1 MATTNKAFRVK
12 SGLTVEGGQIS
23 PAAGTTSYP
32 PILLT
37 SGTNLTSAVAGGMEF
52 DGTRLY
58 FSPSTTRK
66 TIAFTDDAVGALSNS
81 IAIKFDSGTTEGTD
95 LYTFNGSAPKTF
107 SINAGT
113 NITLT
118 KTANAISIAST
129 YTDTNYYP
137 TAVTMTAGTTAGPT
151 VDLTMSGTS
160 NITGSAIPSAGASAS
175 GIVTT
180 GAQTFGGVKTFA
192 SPVFTTSIDTTS
204 TTVNVVNA
212 NATTVNFANAATTIS
227 IGEATGTTTFNGNVT
242 IANNLTVNGTVTT
255 INSTTIT
262 VDDKNLVLGN
272 VASSSNT
279 TANGGGITI
288 EATTGGDKTFNWASS
303 TQGWTSSENMD
314 LAAGKVYKIG
324 TTDVLSNTTLG
335 TSVVNSS
342 LTKVGLA
349 SAGFVKT
356 DASGNLT
363 VDSGTYISAANVALT
378 GTATLNSIAQW
389 VTASSVSA
397 TNTAPFTSGT
407 LFNTSAYTGAEFI
420 VKADN
425 GTDREIIKVLVV
437 TNGSDFYVT
446 QYGDVTTNG
455 SLVGIDFSI
464 STGNVSMVVT
474 PVNATSTSIKITGTL
489 LAV

>member
-12 SGLTVEGGQIS
+12 SGLTVEGGQLS
-23 PAAGTTSYP
+23 PAAGTTTYP

-37 SGTNLTSAVAGGMEF
+37 SGTNLTSATAGAMEF

-66 TIAFTDDAVGALSNS
+66 TIAFTDDVPTSLSNS

-107 SINAGT
+107 SINGGT
-113 NITLT
+113 NITIT
-118 KTANAISIAST
+118 KTANTISIASL
-129 YTDTNYYP
+129 NYYP
-137 TAVTMTAGTTAGPT
+137 TAFAWTDGTTAGPT
-151 VDLTMSGTS
+151 GSLTGTGMSAVS
-160 NITGSAIPSAGASAS
+160 YAAIPSANATVS

-180 GAQTFGGVKTFA
+180 AAQTFAGVKTFA
-192 SPVFTTSIDTTS
+192 SPIITTALDTTS

-227 IGEATGTTTFNGNVT
+227 VGAAAGTTTFNGNVT
-242 IANNLTVNGTVTT
+242 ITNNLTVNGTVTT
-255 INSTTIT
+255 LNSTTIT
-262 VDDKNLVLGN
+262 IDDKNLVLGN

-279 TANGGGITI
+279 TADGGGITI
-288 EATTGGDKTFNWASS
+288 EATTGGDKTLNWVNASAS
-303 TQGWTSSENMD
+303 WTSSENMD
-314 LAAGKVYKIG
+314 LAAGKAYKIG
-324 TTDVLSNTTLG
+324 TANVLSNTTLG

-363 VDSGTYISAANVALT
+363 VDSATYLTAANVALT
-378 GTATLNSIAQW
+378 GTATLNSVAQW
-389 VTASSVSA
+389 VTATGTGA
-397 TNTAPFTSGT
+397 TNTAPYTSAT
-407 LFNTSAYTGAEFI
+407 LFNTSSYTGGEFI

-425 GTDREIIKVLVV
+425 ATDREIIKVLVV
-437 TNGSDFYVT
+437 TKGTDFYVT
-446 QYGDVTTNG
+446 QYGDVQTNG
-455 SLVGIDFSI
+455 SLITIDFSI
-464 STGNVSMVVT
+464 STGNVAMVVT
-474 PVNATSTSIKITGTL
+474 PVNATATSVKITGTL
-489 LAV
+489 LAI

>member
-12 SGLTVEGGQIS
+12 SGLTVEGGQLS
-23 PAAGTTSYP
+23 PAAGTTTYP

-66 TIAFTDDAVGALSNS
+66 TIAFTDDVPTSLSNS
-81 IAIKFDSGTTEGTD
+81 ISIKFDSGTTEGTD

-107 SINAGT
+107 SINGGT
-113 NITLT
+113 NITIT
-118 KTANAISIAST
+118 KTANTLSIAS
-129 YTDTNYYP
+129 TDTNYYP

-151 VDLTMSGTS
+151 VDLTMTGTS

-192 SPVFTTSIDTTS
+192 SPVITTSIDTTS

-227 IGEATGTTTFNGNVT
+227 IGATTGTTTFNGNVT
-242 IANNLTVNGTVTT
+242 ITNNLTVEGTVTT

-288 EATTGGDKTFNWASS
+288 EATTGGDKTFNWVSA

-324 TTDVLSNTTLG
+324 TTDVLSNTTIG
-335 TSVVNSS
+335 STVVNSS

-349 SAGFVKT
+349 SAGFVKS
-356 DASGNLT
+356 DSSGNLT
-363 VDSGTYISAANVALT
+363 VDTATYLTAANVALT
-378 GTATLNSIAQW
+378 GTATLNSVAQW
-389 VTASSVSA
+389 VTATGTGA
-397 TNTAPFTSGT
+397 TNTAPYTSAT
-407 LFNTSAYTGAEFI
+407 LFNTSSYTGGEFI

-425 GTDREIIKVLVV
+425 ATDREIIKVLVV
-437 TNGSDFYVT
+437 TKGTDFYVT
-446 QYGDVTTNG
+446 QYGDVQTNG
-455 SLVGIDFSI
+455 SLMSIDFSI
-464 STGNVSMVVT
+464 STGNVAMVVT
-474 PVNATSTSIKITGTL
+474 PTNATATSIKITGTL

>member
-12 SGLTVEGGQIS
+12 SGLTVEGGQLS
-23 PAAGTTSYP
+23 PAAGTTTYP
-32 PILLT
+32 PILIT
-37 SGTNLTSAVAGGMEF
+37 SGTNLTSATAGAMEF

-66 TIAFTDDAVGALSNS
+66 TIAFTDDVPTSLSNS
-81 IAIKFDSGTTEGTD
+81 ISIKFDSGTTEGTD

-107 SINAGT
+107 SINGGT
-113 NITLT
+113 NITIT
-118 KTANAISIAST
+118 KTANTLSIAS
-129 YTDTNYYP
+129 TDTNYYP

-151 VDLTMSGTS
+151 VDLTMTGTS

-192 SPVFTTSIDTTS
+192 SPVITTSIDTTS

-227 IGEATGTTTFNGNVT
+227 IGAAAGTTTFNGNVT
-242 IANNLTVNGTVTT
+242 ITNNLTVEGTVTT

-288 EATTGGDKTFNWASS
+288 EATTGGDKTFNWVSA

-324 TTDVLSNTTLG
+324 TTDVLSNTTIG
-335 TSVVNSS
+335 STVVNSS
-342 LTKVGLA
+342 LTKVGLS
-349 SAGFVKT
+349 SAGFVKS
-356 DASGNLT
+356 DSSGNLT
-363 VDSGTYISAANVALT
+363 VDTATYLSAANVALT

-389 VTASSVSA
+389 VTATGTGA
-397 TNTAPFTSGT
+397 TNTAPYTSAT
-407 LFNTSAYTGAEFI
+407 LFNTSTYDGGEFI

-437 TNGSDFYVT
+437 TKGTDFYVT

-455 SLVGIDFSI
+455 SLVTIDFSI
-464 STGNVSMVVT
+464 STGNVAMVVT
-474 PVNATSTSIKITGTL
+474 PVNATSTSVKVTGTL
-489 LAV
+489 LAI

>member
-37 SGTNLTSAVAGGMEF
+37 SGTNLTSAAAGAMEF

-66 TIAFTDDAVGALSNS
+66 TIAFTDDVPTSLSNS

-107 SINAGT
+107 SINGGT
-113 NITLT
+113 NITIT
-118 KTANAISIAST
+118 KTANTISVAS
-129 YTDTNYYP
+129 TDTNYYP

-160 NITGSAIPSAGASAS
+160 NITGSAIPSASNTAS
-175 GIVTT
+175 GVVTT
-180 GAQTFGGVKTFA
+180 GAQTFGGAKTFFNSVSA
-192 SPVFTTSIDTTS
+192 PNLVS
-204 TTVNVVNA
+204 TTASFNLVNTT
-212 NATTVNFANAATTIS
+212 ATTVNFAGAATTIN
-227 IGEATGTTTFNGNVT
+227 IGDATGTTTFNGNV
-242 IANNLTVNGTVTT
+242 AVSGNLTVNGTVTT
-255 INSTTIT
+255 INSTTIS

-272 VASSSNT
+272 VTSSSNT
-279 TANGGGITI
+279 TADGGGITI
-288 EATTGGDKTFNWASS
+288 EATTGGDKTFNWVNA
-303 TQGWTSSENMD
+303 TGAWTSSEDIN
-314 LAAGKVYKIG
+314 LLTGKVYEING
-324 TTDVLSNTTLG
+324 STVLSNTTLG

-342 LTKVGLA
+342 LTKLGLA

-363 VDSGTYISAANVALT
+363 VDSATYISAANVALT

-389 VTASSVSA
+389 VTATGNGA
-397 TNTAPFTSGT
+397 TNTAPYTSAT
-407 LFNTSAYTGAEFI
+407 LFNTSAYNGGEFI

-437 TNGSDFYVT
+437 TKGTDFYVT

-455 SLVGIDFSI
+455 SLVSIDFSI
-464 STGNVSMVVT
+464 STGNVAMIVT
-474 PVNATSTSIKITGTL
+474 PVNATATSVDLTGTL
-489 LAV
+489 LAI